1 MPKDDALFQTVIA
14 TAVDGIMV
22 IDDHGHVEVY
32 SGACERL
39 FGYTADEVI
48 GKNVSMLMPEPYRS
62 AHDEYLGHYVQ
73 TGEKRIIGI
82 GREVRG
88 RRRDGST
95 FPMYLSVGEG
105 TSKGRRIFVGIV
117 HDISDRK
124 ERDMRIH
131 ELQSELLHVT
141 RLTAMGQL
149 ASALAHELNQPLAT
163 IMNYVNTAKVLLAN
177 STDPQKGRFQD
188 ILDKTAEQTNR
199 AGQIIRRLRDFLLRR
214 ESQRSLEDMN
224 AILEEAIALALVG
237 AAEQGVVTQRN
248 FASRLPSVSVDKVQI
263 QQVLVN
269 ILRNAMEAMTESKTR
284 KIIATTSDSEPGY
297 ISVAI
302 ADTGSGMT
310 DAVARRLFEPFVT
323 TKQRGMG
330 FGLSISRSIVEEH
343 GGRIWAEPNPGGG
356 TVFRFRLPAV
366 AAEGDESNV

>member
-1 MPKDDALFQTVIA
+1 MPQDDALFQTLIA

-22 IDDHGHVEVY
+22 IDHTGHVIVY
-32 SGACERL
+32 SGACEHL
-39 FGYTADEVI
+39 FGYIAEEVI

-62 AHDEYLGHYVQ
+62 AHDGYLNHYVQ

-88 RRRDGST
+88 RRKDGSI

-105 TSKGRRIFVGIV
+105 ALKGQRVFVGIV

-124 ERDMRIH
+124 ERDSKIH

-163 IMNYVNTAKVLLAN
+163 ILNYANTAKLLIGDA
-177 STDPQKGRFQD
+177 TAPQEKRLLD
-188 ILDKTAEQTNR
+188 LLDKTGEQANR
-199 AGQIIRRLRDFLLRR
+199 AGQIIRRLREFLLRR
-214 ESQRSLEDMN
+214 ETERSLEDIN
-224 AILEEAIALALVG
+224 TIVEESLALALIG
-237 AAEQGVVTQRN
+237 AAQQGVITQRHL
-248 FASRLPSVSVDKVQI
+248 APDLPAVSVDRVQI

-269 ILRNAMEAMTESKTR
+269 LLRNAIEAMAEAPVHQ
-284 KIIATTSDSEPGY
+284 IVATTSAEEPGY
-297 ISVAI
+297 VTVAI
-302 ADTGSGMT
+302 ADSGSGMS

-323 TKQRGMG
+323 TKERGMG
-330 FGLSISRSIVEEH
+330 FGLSMSRSIIEEH
-343 GGRIWAEPNPGGG
+343 GGRIWAEPNPDGG
-356 TVFRFRLPAV
+356 TIFRFRLPA
-366 AAEGDESNV
+366 AEEGADGI